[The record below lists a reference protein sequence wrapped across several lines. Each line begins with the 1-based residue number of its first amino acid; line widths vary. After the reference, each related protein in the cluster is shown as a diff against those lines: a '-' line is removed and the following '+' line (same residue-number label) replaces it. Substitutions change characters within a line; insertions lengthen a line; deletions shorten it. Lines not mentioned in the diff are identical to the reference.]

1 MAKGSLKMP
10 KIFRKPEI
18 CGQIVL
24 LDRSLFIEQKLVENA
39 KIKRFNCDMFN
50 YFHCLKALPDRLLLK
65 GQKLVENA
73 KIETFKYDIFQ
84 SNFHSKTALPRIKD
98 ATF

>member
-1 MAKGSLKMP
+1 MS
-10 KIFRKPEI
+10 I
-18 CGQIVL
+18 
-24 LDRSLFIEQKLVENA
+24 FIEQKLVENA